1 MFAVLMPVV
10 LATRRYA
17 GQPQPRLLVCTCS
30 LWQNGNHMSV
40 QVLPQLLHYMDVDA
54 EDPESPDWGCIAV
67 YSCINSCTPTGKDD
81 QSSYMEEFAW
91 VQPP

>member
-1 MFAVLMPVV
+1 M
-10 LATRRYA
+10 
-17 GQPQPRLLVCTCS
+17 
-30 LWQNGNHMSV
+30 

-67 YSCINSCTPTGKDD
+67 YSCPNSCSKPVGADK
-81 QSSYMEEFAW
+81 SAYMEEFAW

>member
-1 MFAVLMPVV
+1 MISKVHYNSTMPKM
-10 LATRRYA
+10 
-17 GQPQPRLLVCTCS
+17 VCLS
-30 LWQNGNHMSV
+30 

-67 YSCINSCTPTGKDD
+67 YSCPNSCTPLGKDD